1 MVSAGTPGAVFPP
14 LSPPFHGATQGGAY
28 PLGTFTLPV
37 VVSQFGPQSTSLP
50 CALAWSK
57 VRGPG
62 VVDVA
67 APLTVPLATTVL
79 ATTVPVTTSATRR
92 QARERGVRTG
102 GWSRTERTRRGQ
114 GADRAAANGGAGAA
128 PPGRPAAG

>member
-1 MVSAGTPGAVFPP
+1 MVSAVTPGAVFPP
-14 LSPPFHGATQGGAY
+14 LSPPFHGATHGGAY

-57 VRGPG
+57 VSGPG
-62 VVDVA
+62 AVDVA
-67 APLTVPLATTVL
+67 APLTVPPT
-79 ATTVPVTTSATRR
+79 TTVPATTSATRR
-92 QARERGVRTG
+92 QARERGERTG

-114 GADRAAANGGAGAA
+114 
-128 PPGRPAAG
+128 

>member
-1 MVSAGTPGAVFPP
+1 MVSAVTPGAVFPP
-14 LSPPFHGATQGGAY
+14 LSPPFHGATHGGAY

-67 APLTVPLATTVL
+67 APLAAPM
-79 ATTVPVTTSATRR
+79 TTVPATTSATRR
-92 QARERGVRTG
+92 QARERRERTG
-102 GWSRTERTRRGQ
+102 GWSRTERTRRGH
-114 GADRAAANGGAGAA
+114 APGGSGTRRGHA
-128 PPGRPAAG
+128 PG